1 MLARLSVNAILKS
14 VIAALG
20 AVVVI
25 MLAAGAWSSWS
36 RLQVDTRIAG
46 VAATSAHVFTAL
58 HNLRSDRARSYRMLL
73 GDEVVTARD
82 PRIWESRDGEMP
94 ALNGALATL
103 QTLDFPE
110 QQALTAELAQRVKK
124 LTALHEESVAALRQ
138 PKAARR
144 SGLAPEIRDE
154 ISALI
159 TMLDKLGVRLDRLIK
174 LQDPFIDQLMQIKQL
189 AWVARDAGGDASVM
203 VSNSLAGQPLPA
215 EPLLV
220 YTANVSK
227 NETAWATLEQMAAS
241 MSLPSA
247 LTNAIAK
254 AKQEYY
260 APDHVAMRIDMLK
273 KLIAGQ
279 PAGMNADQWGDITVP
294 KLATL
299 LRAADAALDVAKDHA
314 AQQQSAAKWQLSMQV
329 AMLAAA
335 AAFAMGM
342 MLLVS
347 GRVIGP
353 LHRIQAAM
361 LKLADGDFGVAV
373 PGLERKDEVGAMAN
387 AVERFK
393 VVADE
398 KARAGREKA
407 RAEAE
412 AKAEQDRQTAAE
424 RAERTR
430 VEAETKADQERKAA
444 AEREERA
451 RLDAAAKADQ
461 ERKAA
466 AERDAAMK
474 KMADEFEAAVGGI
487 VKAAVAGDFTQRV
500 NVQGKTGLVLN
511 VGSAINSLCENVA
524 KALDDLIQMLNGLA
538 EGDLTRRITAQYQ
551 GSFATLKD
559 NANKTAEQINAT
571 ISEIG
576 AATRE
581 VNNAAA
587 EISTS
592 TSDLSQRTEEQAAS
606 LEETSAS
613 MVEMS
618 ETVKKNA
625 ENAQD
630 ASQSA
635 AKAQEVANRG
645 GQVVASA
652 VEAMGKI
659 EGSSRKIS
667 EIIVVID
674 EIARQTNLLALNAA
688 VEAARAGEAG
698 RGFAVVA
705 SEVRSLA
712 QRSSQA
718 AKDITGLITSSGGQ
732 VKEGVELVNRTG
744 AALSDIVSS
753 IRDVAAIV
761 SDIAAASSEQ
771 ATGIEQV
778 NKALTQMDE
787 VTQQNSALVEE
798 NAATAKMLEGQAQ
811 AMSERVAFFRLSGSS
826 SAKPMGAKVT
836 AQAATGGAG
845 RRAPAAQARVV
856 RARQAV

>member
-1 MLARLSVNAILKS
+1 MLDRLSVNAILKT
-14 VIAALG
+14 VIATLS

-94 ALNGALATL
+94 ALKGALATL
-103 QTLDFPE
+103 ESLDFPE
-110 QQALTAELAQRVKK
+110 QQAVTAELAQRVKK

-144 SGLAPEIRDE
+144 AGLAPEIRDE
-154 ISALI
+154 ISALLA
-159 TMLDKLGVRLDRLIK
+159 MLDKLSVRLDQLIK

-215 EPLLV
+215 EPMLV

-241 MSLPSA
+241 MSLPST
-247 LTNAIAK
+247 LTGAIAK

-260 APDHVAMRIDMLK
+260 APDHVAMRINMLK

-279 PAGMNADQWGDITVP
+279 PAGMNADEWGNITVP

-299 LRAADAALDVAKDHA
+299 LRVADAALDVAKEHA
-314 AQQQSAAKWQLSMQV
+314 AGQQSVATWKLLMQL

-347 GRVIGP
+347 RRVIIP
-353 LHRIQAAM
+353 LQSIQGAM
-361 LKLADGDFGVAV
+361 LKLAEGDFGVAV
-373 PGLERKDEVGAMAN
+373 PGLERQDEVGAIAN

-393 VVADE
+393 SVADD
-398 KARAGREKA
+398 KARQ
-407 RAEAE
+407 EAE
-412 AKAEQDRQTAAE
+412 AA
-424 RAERTR
+424 TR
-430 VEAETKADQERKAA
+430 RHEAEAAVQAKASEELARTA
-444 AEREERA
+444 EERA
-451 RLDAAAKADQ
+451 RTAETQSLAVRALADGLKQLAA
-461 ERKAA
+461 
-466 AERDAAMK
+466 
-474 KMADEFEAAVGGI
+474 
-487 VKAAVAGDFTQRV
+487 
-500 NVQGKTGLVLN
+500 
-511 VGSAINSLCENVA
+511 
-524 KALDDLIQMLNGLA
+524 
-538 EGDLTRRITAQYQ
+538 GDLTARLSDDFTDDY
-551 GSFATLKD
+551 K
-559 NANKTAEQINAT
+559 QIKEDFNAT
-571 ISEIG
+571 VAQLQETISAIA

-581 VNNAAA
+581 VTNASA

-592 TSDLSQRTEEQAAS
+592 STDLSQRTEEQAAS

-613 MVEMS
+613 MEEIS

-625 ENAQD
+625 ENAHQ
-630 ASQSA
+630 ANESA
-635 AKAQEVANRG
+635 ANARQVANRG
-645 GQVVASA
+645 GEVVAKA
-652 VEAMGKI
+652 VEAMGQI
-659 EGSSRKIS
+659 ESSSREIS
-667 EIIVVID
+667 DIIGVID

-705 SEVRSLA
+705 SEVRNLA

-718 AKDITGLITSSGGQ
+718 AKDIKDLITSSGSQ
-732 VKEGVELVNRTG
+732 VQNGVELVNRAGG
-744 AALSDIVSS
+744 ALAEIVES
-753 IRDVAAIV
+753 INKVATIV
-761 SDIAAASSEQ
+761 SDIASASSEQ
-771 ATGIEQV
+771 ASGVEEV

-787 VTQQNSALVEE
+787 VTQQNSALVEQ
-798 NAATAKMLEGQAQ
+798 ATATAKTLDQQAQ
-811 AMSERVAFFRLSGSS
+811 AMSEQVSFFRLEDDAKAHTSR
-826 SAKPMGAKVT
+826 SAGA
-836 AQAATGGAG
+836 APARAATSAAMSAQRSQAPRPRAVANG
-845 RRAPAAQARVV
+845 RR
-856 RARQAV
+856 

>member
-1 MLARLSVNAILKS
+1 MLARLSVNAILKL
-14 VIAALG
+14 VIAALSA
-20 AVVVI
+20 AVVV
-25 MLAAGAWSSWS
+25 MLAAGAWSSWN

-46 VAATSAHVFTAL
+46 VAATAAHMFTAL
-58 HNLRSDRARSYRMLL
+58 HNLRSDRSRSVRLL
-73 GDEVVTARD
+73 MSDEVVTARD
-82 PRIWESRDGEMP
+82 PRIFESRDAETP
-94 ALNGALATL
+94 ALKGALATL
-103 QTLDFPE
+103 ETLDFPE

-124 LTALHEESVAALRQ
+124 LFALHEESVAALRQ

-144 SGLAPEIRDE
+144 AGLAPELRDE
-154 ISALI
+154 ITGLI
-159 TMLDKLGVRLDRLIK
+159 AFLDNLSVRLDRLIK

-189 AWVARDAGGDASVM
+189 AWVARDTGGDASVM
-203 VSNSLAGQPLPA
+203 LSNTLGGQPLPA
-215 EPLLV
+215 EPMLV
-220 YTANVSK
+220 YTANLSK
-227 NETAWATLEQMAAS
+227 NQTAWSTLEQIAGS
-241 MSLPSA
+241 MSVPSA

-260 APDHVAMRIDMLK
+260 GPEHTSQRLNILK

-279 PAGMNADQWGDITVP
+279 PAGINADQWGDITVP

-299 LRAADAALDVAKDHA
+299 LRVADAALDAAKDHA
-314 AQQQSAAKWQLSMQV
+314 AHQQSVAKWGLVMQL

-342 MLLVS
+342 ILLVS
-347 GRVIGP
+347 KRVITP

-361 LKLADGDFGVAV
+361 LKLADGDFGVAI

-424 RAERTR
+424 RAEQVRK
-430 VEAETKADQERKAA
+430 EAETKAEQDRKAA
-444 AEREERA
+444 AEREEKA
-451 RLDAAAKADQ
+451 RQDAAAKTEQ

-474 KMADEFEAAVGGI
+474 KMADEFESAVGSI

-500 NVQGKTGLVLN
+500 NLQGKSGLVLN

-524 KALDDLIQMLNGLA
+524 KALDELSQMLNGLA

-559 NANKTAEQINAT
+559 NANKTAERINAT

-576 AATRE
+576 ASTQE

-625 ENAQD
+625 ENAQE
-630 ASQSA
+630 ASRSA

-645 GQVVASA
+645 GQVVSSA
-652 VEAMGKI
+652 VEAMGQI
-659 EGSSRKIS
+659 ESSSRKIS

-674 EIARQTNLLALNAA
+674 EIA
-688 VEAARAGEAG
+688 G
-698 RGFAVVA
+698 RPTCW
-705 SEVRSLA
+705 RSM
-712 QRSSQA
+712 QRSRQRV
-718 AKDITGLITSSGGQ
+718 L
-732 VKEGVELVNRTG
+732 VKRD
-744 AALSDIVSS
+744 AALRWSH
-753 IRDVAAIV
+753 RRCAAWR
-761 SDIAAASSEQ
+761 
-771 ATGIEQV
+771 
-778 NKALTQMDE
+778 
-787 VTQQNSALVEE
+787 SA
-798 NAATAKMLEGQAQ
+798 
-811 AMSERVAFFRLSGSS
+811 
-826 SAKPMGAKVT
+826 
-836 AQAATGGAG
+836 
-845 RRAPAAQARVV
+845 RRRRPRTSPI
-856 RARQAV
+856 